1 MVYNA
6 CNSTTQFVFLSVGLS
21 LTFHIYIYVNVGLC
35 GKLNVVQESCQIWLG
50 LCHSSSFKP
59 SETAEC
65 SQQLDVIKG
74 TCLGLNIFSFEI
86 FVLICEILNMFDDKG
101 DLGKILGLKL
111 NIIIASL
118 AEYYPDL
125 WNDVLQFNRANLSLR
140 SVFSFLVMV
149 CKYQCF

>member
-1 MVYNA
+1 M
-6 CNSTTQFVFLSVGLS
+6 
-21 LTFHIYIYVNVGLC
+21 
-35 GKLNVVQESCQIWLG
+35 
-50 LCHSSSFKP
+50 
-59 SETAEC
+59 
-65 SQQLDVIKG
+65 
-74 TCLGLNIFSFEI
+74 GLNIFSFEI

-149 CKYQCF
+149 CMYQCF